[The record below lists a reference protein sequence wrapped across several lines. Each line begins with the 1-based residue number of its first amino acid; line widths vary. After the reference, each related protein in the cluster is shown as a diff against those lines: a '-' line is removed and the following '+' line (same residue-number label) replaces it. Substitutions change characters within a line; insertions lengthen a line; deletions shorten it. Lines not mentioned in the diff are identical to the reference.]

1 MRALFYIIALT
12 VSFALAYLLLWPI
25 GIKPLAWDAPVNK
38 GYTGE
43 FSVNQKLKSF
53 TKLTMGGM
61 SGPEAAVQSPDGSL
75 ISATHEGWLMRWD
88 HGETEGKPL
97 LDVGGRPLGVDFDP
111 SGNLWIANAYK
122 GLMKLSATGDLST
135 VVTEVDGSAV
145 GFADDVSVA
154 PNGKVY
160 FTDAST
166 RFAAADFDSTMTA
179 SVYDLMEHSDNGRVI
194 EYDPISQSSK
204 VVLSGITFAN
214 GIAVAPDGQFF
225 LVIETGEYRVWKHW
239 LSGAKAGESEV
250 IIDNLPGFPDNIH
263 LGQNGR
269 FWFGLV
275 SPRSE
280 AVDDLSS
287 KPFWR
292 SAILRLPQALQPAAK
307 NYGMVIAINAEGDVL
322 HNLQAP
328 SAEVFTTTGVAETD
342 DYIYV
347 TSLTSTFL
355 ARYSKQSLGID

>member
-1 MRALFYIIALT
+1 MPQHALLPLT
-12 VSFALAYLLLWPI
+12 
-25 GIKPLAWDAPVNK
+25 
-38 GYTGE
+38 
-43 FSVNQKLKSF
+43 
-53 TKLTMGGM
+53 
-61 SGPEAAVQSPDGSL
+61 L
-75 ISATHEGWLMRWD
+75 IL
-88 HGETEGKPL
+88 
-97 LDVGGRPLGVDFDP
+97 
-111 SGNLWIANAYK
+111 
-122 GLMKLSATGDLST
+122 
-135 VVTEVDGSAV
+135 
-145 GFADDVSVA
+145 
-154 PNGKVY
+154 
-160 FTDAST
+160 
-166 RFAAADFDSTMTA
+166 
-179 SVYDLMEHSDNGRVI
+179 LMEHSDNGRVI

-204 VVLSGITFAN
+204 VVLSDITFAN
-214 GIAVAPDGQFF
+214 GIAVSPDGQFF

-269 FWFGLV
+269 FWLGLV

-292 SAILRLPQALQPAAK
+292 SAVLRLPQALQPAAK

-328 SAEVFTTTGVAETD
+328 NAEVFTTTGVAETD

-355 ARYSKQSLGID
+355 ARYSKQSLGIE